1 MQTTTTRRGPTWGL
15 RRPRWLTVGLRGIE
29 LVELTFGALFILAMV
44 VLVMLQV
51 LARVTPIEG
60 QVWNGELARFS
71 LVWLSF
77 GLAGYLLGRDEHIA
91 LDAIDHVLPSLGQRI
106 VKAFSLLVVA
116 ATAVMFGYEG
126 LDLFTSG
133 SPIKSPATGIPLAWI
148 YFIPMVG
155 MALTVLRALVEI
167 VFPSTHEG
175 QIRVAGEVIAD
186 DPLGSDGDALT
197 HAALDE
203 KPSAGPSTDDEKVIR

>member
-1 MQTTTTRRGPTWGL
+1 MHTTTTGQERSWGL
-15 RRPRWLTVGLRGIE
+15 RRPRWLSVGLRGIE
-29 LVELTFGALFILAMV
+29 LVELAIGALLLLAIV

-51 LARVTPIEG
+51 LARVTPLDN
-60 QVWNGELARFS
+60 QVWTGELARFS

-77 GLAGYLLGRDEHIA
+77 GMAGYLLGRDEHIA
-91 LDAIDHVLPSLGQRI
+91 LDVVDHVLPSLGQRL

-116 ATAVMFGYEG
+116 ATALMFGYEG
-126 LDLFTSG
+126 LDLFSSG

-155 MALTVLRALVEI
+155 MALTVLRALVEV
-167 VFPSTHEG
+167 VFPSRQEG
-175 QIRVAGEVIAD
+175 QIRVAGEVITEDTLAA
-186 DPLGSDGDALT
+186 DGDALT

-203 KPSAGPSTDDEKVIR
+203 KPSADDDKETVR

>member
-1 MQTTTTRRGPTWGL
+1 MQATTTQQERSRGW
-15 RRPRWLTVGLRGIE
+15 RRPRWLVAGLRGLAI
-29 LVELTFGALFILAMV
+29 VELTIGAIFILGILS
-44 VLVMLQV
+44 LVMLQV
-51 LARVTPIEG
+51 LARVTPIDN
-60 QVWNGELARFS
+60 QVWTGELARFS

-91 LDAIDHVLPSLGQRI
+91 LDVVDHILPSLGQRL
-106 VKAFSLLVVA
+106 VRAFSLLVVA
-116 ATAVMFGYEG
+116 ATAAMFGYEG
-126 LDLFTSG
+126 LDLFTSA

-155 MALTVLRALVEI
+155 MALTVLRALLEI

-186 DPLGSDGDALT
+186 DTLMGDGDALT
-197 HAALDE
+197 HAALGE
-203 KPSAGPSTDDEKVIR
+203 KPPPTDKDVSR

>member
-15 RRPRWLTVGLRGIE
+15 QRPRWLTVGLRGIE
-29 LVELTFGALFILAMV
+29 LVELTVGALFILAMV

-91 LDAIDHVLPSLGQRI
+91 LDVVDHVLPSLGQRL
-106 VKAFSLLVVA
+106 VKVFSLLVVA

-148 YFIPMVG
+148 YFIPMIG
-155 MALTVLRALVEI
+155 MALTVLRAIIEI
-167 VFPSTHEG
+167 IFPSSHEG

-203 KPSAGPSTDDEKVIR
+203 KQAPSAAGKEIVR

>member
-1 MQTTTTRRGPTWGL
+1 MQATTTQQERSRGW
-15 RRPRWLTVGLRGIE
+15 RRPRWLVAGLRGLEI
-29 LVELTFGALFILAMV
+29 VELTIGAILILGIV
-44 VLVMLQV
+44 ILVMLQV
-51 LARVTPIEG
+51 LARVTPIDN
-60 QVWNGELARFS
+60 QVWTGELARFS

-91 LDAIDHVLPSLGQRI
+91 LDVADHVLPALGQRL

-116 ATAVMFGYEG
+116 ATAAMFGYEG
-126 LDLFTSG
+126 LDLFTSD

-155 MALTVLRALVEI
+155 MALTVLRALIEI
-167 VFPSTHEG
+167 IWPSSHQG

-186 DPLGSDGDALT
+186 ETLGADGDALT
-197 HAALDE
+197 HAALGEIPPSNDE
-203 KPSAGPSTDDEKVIR
+203 ETSR

>member
-1 MQTTTTRRGPTWGL
+1 MQATTTQQERSRGW
-15 RRPRWLTVGLRGIE
+15 RRPRWLVAGLRGLEI
-29 LVELTFGALFILAMV
+29 VELTIGALFILGIV
-44 VLVMLQV
+44 ILVMLQV
-51 LARVTPIEG
+51 LARVTPLDNL
-60 QVWNGELARFS
+60 VWTGELARFS

-91 LDAIDHVLPSLGQRI
+91 LDIADHVLPSLGQRL

-116 ATAVMFGYEG
+116 ATAAMFGYEG

-155 MALTVLRALVEI
+155 MALTVLRALIEI
-167 VFPSTHEG
+167 VSPSSHEG

-186 DPLGSDGDALT
+186 ETLGDDGDALT
-197 HAALDE
+197 HAALGE
-203 KPSAGPSTDDEKVIR
+203 IPSSNNKETSR

>member
-1 MQTTTTRRGPTWGL
+1 VQTTTTQQERSWGL
-15 RRPRWLTVGLRGIE
+15 RRPRWLSVGLRGLE
-29 LVELTFGALFILAMV
+29 LVELTVGAIFILAIV
-44 VLVMLQV
+44 GLVMLQV
-51 LARVTPIEG
+51 LARVTPIDN
-60 QVWNGELARFS
+60 QVWTGELARFS

-91 LDAIDHVLPSLGQRI
+91 LDVVDHVLPSLGQRI
-106 VKAFSLLVVA
+106 VKAFSLVVVA

-126 LDLFTSG
+126 LDLFSSG

-155 MALTVLRALVEI
+155 MALTVLRALLEI
-167 VFPSTHEG
+167 VFPSSHHG
-175 QIRVAGEVIAD
+175 QIRVAGEVITD
-186 DPLGSDGDALT
+186 DTLAADGDALT

-203 KPSAGPSTDDEKVIR
+203 KPSTDDDKETVR

>member
-1 MQTTTTRRGPTWGL
+1 MQESDEATDRRYGL
-15 RRPRWLTVGLRGIE
+15 ARPRWLSTGLRGIE
-29 LVELTFGALFILAMV
+29 LVELTFGALLVLAMM

-51 LARVTPIEG
+51 LARVTPLDN
-60 QVWNGELARFS
+60 QVWTGELARFS
-71 LVWLSF
+71 LLWLSF

-91 LDAIDHVLPSLGQRI
+91 LDVVDHVLPTLGQRI

-133 SPIKSPATGIPLAWI
+133 SPIKSPATGIPQAWI

-155 MALTVLRALVEI
+155 MGLTVLRAVVEI
-167 VFPSTHEG
+167 VFPSEHEG
-175 QIRVAGEVIAD
+175 QIRVAGEVIAEETLTD
-186 DPLGSDGDALT
+186 DGDALT
-197 HAALDE
+197 RAALDE
-203 KPSAGPSTDDEKVIR
+203 APTNRKETTIS